1 MRYQKNRE
9 KETHVKYL
17 EQIGVELKEVF
28 VTDLIRNNS
37 QEFCRLILTSINAFQ
52 TRLVNNWK
60 KNWINIVYL
69 IMNICLTIR
78 ESKLPS
84 YCTQKFYYTWSK

>member
-1 MRYQKNRE
+1 MDPRKLIFPELLPIPDNQDMRYQKNRE

-52 TRLVNNWK
+52 PDL
-60 KNWINIVYL
+60 L
-69 IMNICLTIR
+69 ITGKRIG
-78 ESKLPS
+78 
-84 YCTQKFYYTWSK
+84 